1 MAGTIDPSRPI
12 CQCKSRV
19 EHVSPDGREL
29 MTSTRAQG
37 VAEVLWELK
46 RAAKIGAFTPVARRA
61 GFSAGSKGRAMM
73 TCMKSVRRDWPHLEW
88 WRAVPD
94 DGKVEKNSEHA
105 NMLIEAG
112 FDISDDEADEE
123 KSVVA
128 DFEEQVMSWDEE
140 ETDEAAEAEETAGKA

>member
-1 MAGTIDPSRPI
+1 
-12 CQCKSRV
+12 
-19 EHVSPDGREL
+19 

-112 FDISDDEADEE
+112 FDISDDDDSPQAANLRGMLPGCHCP
-123 KSVVA
+123 KNVGGTP
-128 DFEEQVMSWDEE
+128 
-140 ETDEAAEAEETAGKA
+140 ETRGQ